1 MSQIQ
6 STAPGLSHGAAAC
19 VAKGRGAIFR
29 PSTPEDAAEILALF
43 AKAGIGS
50 NARVEDLHWKYW
62 QPREDWPGSRSFVMA
77 GSSGII
83 AHGGVVAG
91 TMSWQDRRARV
102 ILVVDWAALPSAQGA
117 GVSLMKRIGRFTDV
131 LLAIGGTQHTRAIL
145 PHLGFRPYPQVT
157 GFVRPLRPFKILG
170 SGAPANSRLIARV
183 ARSALWKIQAPS
195 ARGAPCHVRRIEP
208 GQLQEIASLLPRPR
222 AQMAVMER
230 SASIFRH
237 LLQCPMVDT
246 ELYALEQSGHL
257 RGYFLLTFP
266 PGQARLA
273 DLWTASEDPDDWRSL
288 ILCAVRCAMRHPAAV
303 ELAAWSVDPEL
314 CQRLRECGFHA
325 RVVQPVQL
333 MVPPGFDAPPALHV
347 QMIDSDHAY
356 LHRGYPELWA

>member
-6 STAPGLSHGAAAC
+6 CMGPGLYQGAGCAR
-19 VAKGRGAIFR
+19 KEKGAIFR
-29 PSTPEDAAEILALF
+29 PSTPEDAPEILALF
-43 AKAGIGS
+43 RKAGIGS
-50 NARVEDLHWKYW
+50 NARVEDLQWKYW
-62 QPREDWPGSRSFVMA
+62 RPRDDWPGSRSYVMA

-91 TMSWQDRRARV
+91 IMSWQDRRARV
-102 ILVVDWAALPSAQGA
+102 IMVVDWAALPSATGA
-117 GVSLMKRIGRFTDV
+117 GVSLMKRIGRLTDV
-131 LLAIGGTQHTRAIL
+131 LLAIGGSRDTRAIL

-157 GFVRPLRPFKILG
+157 GFVRPLRPFRILR
-170 SGAPANSRLIARV
+170 SGGPAYWRLAARF
-183 ARSALWKIQAPS
+183 ARGVFWKAQAPS
-195 ARGAPCHVRRIEP
+195 TRGASGDVRRIEA
-208 GQLQEIASLLPRPR
+208 GQLAEIACLLPRPR

-246 ELYALEQSGHL
+246 ELYLLEQSGRP

-288 ILCAVRCAMRHPAAV
+288 ILFAVRCAMRHPAAV
-303 ELAAWSVDPEL
+303 ELAAWSVDPEV

-325 RVVQPVQL
+325 RTVQPVQL
-333 MVPPGFDAPPALHV
+333 MAPPDFEAPPALHV

-356 LHRGYPELWA
+356 LHQGYPELWA

>member
-1 MSQIQ
+1 MGQE
-6 STAPGLSHGAAAC
+6 LCHGAGASAPKE
-19 VAKGRGAIFR
+19 KGATFR
-29 PSTPEDAAEILALF
+29 PSTPADAPEILALF
-43 AKAGIGS
+43 RKAGIGS
-50 NARVEDLHWKYW
+50 NASVEDLQWKYW

-91 TMSWQDRRARV
+91 SMSWQDRRARV
-102 ILVVDWAALPSAQGA
+102 ILVVDWAALPSATGA

-131 LLAIGGTQHTRAIL
+131 LLAIGGTQHTRSIL

-157 GFVRPLRPFKILG
+157 GFVRPLRPFRILRDG
-170 SGAPANSRLIARV
+170 GPANWRLAARL
-183 ARSALWKIQAPS
+183 ARGVLWKIRAPS
-195 ARGAPCHVRRIEP
+195 ARGATFHVRRIEA
-208 GQLQEIASLLPRPR
+208 GQLDEIASLLPRPR

-230 SASIFRH
+230 STSIFRH

-246 ELYALEQSGHL
+246 ELYVFEQSGHP

-303 ELAAWSVDPEL
+303 ELAAWSVDPEV

-325 RVVQPVQL
+325 RITQPVQL
-333 MVPPGFDAPPALHV
+333 MVPPDFDAPPALHV

-356 LHRGYPELWA
+356 LHQGRPELWA